1 MKKDGFIFVETVTVL
16 IVLALSL
23 AMSLSSYNLLASKSK
38 QKQYY
43 DIASD
48 KYLVWSINEL
58 GNKTGVNY
66 QTPFVATKDTCTSTT
81 MGNVLSDCK
90 SVFKDTNMVYFI
102 VVNNIQKSLESPTA
116 TKTYDNWTIEYMK
129 ILKRFEDDNT
139 TPISY
144 AIGVFYRKGKY
155 YYASIIL

>member
-58 GNKTGVNY
+58 GNKTGINY
-66 QTPFVATKDTCTSTT
+66 QTPFVATKDTCH
-81 MGNVLSDCK
+81 
-90 SVFKDTNMVYFI
+90 
-102 VVNNIQKSLESPTA
+102 
-116 TKTYDNWTIEYMK
+116 
-129 ILKRFEDDNT
+129 
-139 TPISY
+139 
-144 AIGVFYRKGKY
+144 
-155 YYASIIL
+155 